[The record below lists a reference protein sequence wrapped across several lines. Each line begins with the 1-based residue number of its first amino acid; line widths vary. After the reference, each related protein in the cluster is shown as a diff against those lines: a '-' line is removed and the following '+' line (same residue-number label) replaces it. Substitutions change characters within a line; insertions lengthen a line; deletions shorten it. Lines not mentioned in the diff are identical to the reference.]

1 MCKNLVQKGNLS
13 SPLVLY
19 NRTAKRTTELAD
31 RLGNCIVA
39 SSIADAVADA
49 DIIFSCL
56 TDDKAVFETFEEIL
70 KHDVQG
76 KLFVNCSTIQP
87 DKSDELASRVEAKG
101 AGLVTMPG
109 TCYYQIDCNSSH
121 RSAIP
126 SEMPYMTLSSD
137 RSREGAMTDHRGQ

>member
-1 MCKNLVQKGNLS
+1 MCKNLVEKGNLS
-13 SPLVLY
+13 SPLVVY
-19 NRTAKRTTELAD
+19 NRTARRSTELAD

-39 SSIADAVADA
+39 SSIADAVANA

-56 TDDKAVFETFEEIL
+56 TDDKAVLETFEETL

-109 TCYYQIDCNSSH
+109 TSYYQIDCNSSH
-121 RSAIP
+121 QSRIASKL
-126 SEMPYMTLSSD
+126 PYITPNND
-137 RSREGAMTDHRGQ
+137 RIREGVVTDHRGQ